1 MRRQRSRS
9 TVAVV
14 NNGMHV
20 GGHNGMASRWPGRA
34 GARRTRPL
42 PTAAFNSE
50 NYMSSRGAANIAYR
64 LFNQGAVRAS
74 VRSSSVVLRR
84 LLSAPPAAVAAAAG
98 GAGSITEEMMA
109 GSHWSRRRRPFISAA
124 DEIAVSLGAVFVC
137 WQRRWQRCPRA
148 YTQDIAKD
156 GLTRSNGIQD

>member
-1 MRRQRSRS
+1 MLADGARPTRKLLAWRRQLIRRYRVWFIFVGCVLIKSKGWLWFCMRRQRSRS

-84 LLSAPPAAVAAAAG
+84 LLSAPPAAAAAA
-98 GAGSITEEMMA
+98 AASP
-109 GSHWSRRRRPFISAA
+109 RR
-124 DEIAVSLGAVFVC
+124 
-137 WQRRWQRCPRA
+137 
-148 YTQDIAKD
+148 
-156 GLTRSNGIQD
+156 